1 MQESTTTQEKINKGK
16 EDFNIV
22 VTYAE
27 NGQSFQS
34 IAENIIIRKMNE
46 NKWNFFSTL
55 NTKNNVVKI

>member
-1 MQESTTTQEKINKGK
+1 MRKNTITQEKKDKGK

-22 VTYAE
+22 VTYAK

-46 NKWNFFSTL
+46 NK
-55 NTKNNVVKI
+55 

>member
-1 MQESTTTQEKINKGK
+1 MQETTTTTEKINKGK

-27 NGQSFQS
+27 NGQSFQA

-46 NKWNFFSTL
+46 NFSQL
-55 NTKNNVVKI
+55 